1 MTMSNQLN
9 IGLIGA
15 GIVGG
20 GVVKHL
26 TRNADLIGERVGMR
40 LNLKWVCDKEP
51 ARLKNL
57 PVDDSVLTGDAQMVL
72 GDPDIQVVVELVG
85 GTGFAKTLI
94 LDAFK
99 RGKVVVTANKAL
111 LAHHGEEIF
120 GAAAKHSTNIFY
132 EGSVC
137 GGIPII
143 KALREGFVGNHFP
156 LIYGIVNGTC
166 NYILS
171 RMTSD
176 GLHFEEALAQAQA
189 AGYAEADPSLD
200 VDGGDSAHKA
210 TILASLAHGFWTGLK
225 NTYVEGIRHVSR
237 FDIQVAR
244 ELGYTIKLLAI
255 IKSEK
260 DFGKSPVEVR
270 VHPTL
275 IPHSHVLANVSGPFN
290 GVVVRGDVVGD
301 TMFYGRGA
309 GADATSSAVIADL
322 ADAALNFKF
331 GSLQRVPA
339 FVAHRS
345 HPRVRS
351 IDDVESRYY
360 LRLTVEDRAGVI
372 AKVSTVLGNA
382 GISIASVLQRE
393 APEPRPGELES
404 YRNYVPLILMLHM
417 TRDRAVRDA
426 VAAIDRLSVVKDKTV
441 VIRVESFD

>member
-1 MTMSNQLN
+1 MANAKQLN

-20 GVVKHL
+20 GVVRHL
-26 TRNADLIGERVGMR
+26 ARNTDLIAERLGMR
-40 LNLKWVCDKEP
+40 LNLRWVCDKDES
-51 ARLKNL
+51 RLKDL
-57 PVDDSVLTGDAQMVL
+57 PVPDRVLTREAQTVL
-72 GDPDIQVVVELVG
+72 ADPDVHVVIELIG
-85 GTGFAKTLI
+85 GTGFAKTVI
-94 LDAFK
+94 LDAFN

-111 LAHHGEEIF
+111 LAQAGEEIF
-120 GAAAKHSTNIFY
+120 AAASKHSTNIFY
-132 EGSVC
+132 EASVC

-143 KALREGFVGNHFP
+143 KALREGFVANQFP

-171 RMTSD
+171 RMTAE
-176 GLHFEEALAQAQA
+176 GLHFEEALAQAQSH
-189 AGYAEADPSLD
+189 GYAEANPSLD
-200 VDGGDSAHKA
+200 VDGIDSAHKA
-210 TILASLAHGFWTGLK
+210 TILASLAHGFWTGFD

-237 FDIQVAR
+237 FDIQVAH
-244 ELGYTIKLLAI
+244 ELGYVIKLLAI
-255 IKSEK
+255 IKAVK
-260 DFGKSPVEVR
+260 DSDSAPVEVR

-275 IPHSHVLANVSGPFN
+275 IPHNHVLSHVNSAFN

-309 GADATSSAVIADL
+309 GADATASAVIADL

-331 GSLQRVPA
+331 GSVQRVPP
-339 FVAHRS
+339 FVAHRLNA
-345 HPRVRS
+345 RVS
-351 IDDVESRYY
+351 TIDDVQSRYY

-404 YRNYVPLILMLHM
+404 YRNTVPLIMMLH
-417 TRDRAVRDA
+417 TARDRAVRDA
-426 VAAIDRLSVVKDKTV
+426 IAEIDRLSVVKDKTV
-441 VIRVESFD
+441 MIRVESFD